1 MESRIPASER
11 TSQKLN
17 ELLTQGVA
25 EGDARSELI
34 KLAVRKI
41 VEEALEAEVAEALGR
56 GYYENGATPGAGYR
70 NGYRPSRL
78 RTAEGAIEYGVP
90 QVADRAETFVSRV
103 RAGLA
108 GRTAELEQLAVE
120 MYARGLSTRDIEAAF
135 RDASGASVLSR
146 TAVSHVTER
155 LWQEYEAFAGRDLSE
170 FAIAYF
176 FVDGVAERLHAGLP
190 REAVLCAWGIT
201 EDGRKVLLHLA
212 PGTKEDTASCTAFF
226 EDLKRR
232 GLADPLLAVTDGAPG
247 LIRAVETCF
256 PRALRQRCLVHR
268 LRNLRSKAP
277 ERQWPEIALRA
288 RGCYE
293 AASPALAAVL
303 RDDFVTAY
311 ERELPAVVQCFR
323 DDFDACIAHLR
334 FPLRHRRVVRTT
346 DENVKWRA
354 AGSGDRLGV
363 GTGDPDRSVGH
374 EAASSTAQVALW
386 RIRRAPLWGTR
397 APCPCCGRVVRS
409 VPLWSS
415 RSSWAVEGASGRRA
429 SDRRAPL
436 ALRSPALDRAVPS
449 GCTRA

>member
-1 MESRIPASER
+1 VESRIPASER
-11 TSQKLN
+11 TSQKLK

-176 FVDGVAERLHAGLP
+176 FVDGVAERLHPGLP

-201 EDGRKVLLHLA
+201 
-212 PGTKEDTASCTAFF
+212 

-268 LRNLRSKAP
+268 MRNLRSKAP
-277 ERQWPEIALRA
+277 ESQWPEIALRA

-293 AASPALAAVL
+293 AASPALAAML

-346 DENVKWRA
+346 DENVKWRVA
-354 AGSGDRLGV
+354 ASGNRLGV

-374 EAASSTAQVALW
+374 EASSTAQVALW

-397 APCPCCGRVVRS
+397 APRPRGGRVVRS
-409 VPLWSS
+409 VPFWSAWP
-415 RSSWAVEGASGRRA
+415 SWAVEAASVRRA

-436 ALRSPALDRAVPS
+436 ALRAPALVVAAPS